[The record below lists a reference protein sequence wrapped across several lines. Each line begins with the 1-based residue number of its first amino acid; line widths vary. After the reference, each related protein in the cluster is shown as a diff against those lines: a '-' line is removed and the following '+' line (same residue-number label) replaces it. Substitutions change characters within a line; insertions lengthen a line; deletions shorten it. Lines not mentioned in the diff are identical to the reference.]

1 MDKREPLILTWR
13 KQLSSPEFYYLVFWL
28 VGFVLFV
35 FFQGWVQLCDT
46 TFFPCILFFENFVLP
61 PKPLKSFKCMWS
73 WVPNAFWHSY
83 HRNGEGNICPD
94 VPGNSQQ
101 PLALPADPSPL
112 KAWDMRE
119 WAGCVVFVNR
129 WVLGSWKRRRKISS
143 GWSDCFPSTSGLT
156 WLRSF
161 ALVPRDFS
169 NSSSDLPEREL
180 KGMTWASKC
189 VLRSQE
195 KSPSIIWY

>member
-1 MDKREPLILTWR
+1 MDKREPLILTWK

-28 VGFVLFV
+28 VGFVLFFSRV
-35 FFQGWVQLCDT
+35 ELNSVIPRS
-46 TFFPCILFFENFVLP
+46 FPVSYSLTILYCLQNHWNLSSV
-61 PKPLKSFKCMWS
+61 CG
-73 WVPNAFWHSY
+73 V
-83 HRNGEGNICPD
+83 EGSICPD

-119 WAGCVVFVNR
+119 WAGCIVFVNR
-129 WVLGSWKRRRKISS
+129 WVLGSWKRGRKFSS
-143 GWSDCFPSTSGLT
+143 GWSECFLSTSGLT

-161 ALVPRDFS
+161 ASVPRDFS
-169 NSSSDLPEREL
+169 NSSCDLPEMEL

-189 VLRSQE
+189 VFRSQE